1 MPIGALGEHWD
12 WKDVNLRASML
23 LDRTQ
28 TLILSFEGLGLL
40 AWTATAV
47 HSKNGQGFVL
57 GIHHD
62 EGWMVL
68 IQA

>member
-1 MPIGALGEHWD
+1 
-12 WKDVNLRASML
+12 ML

-28 TLILSFEGLGLL
+28 THILSFEGLGLL

-47 HSKNGQGFVL
+47 NSKNGQGFVL
-57 GIHHD
+57 GLHHD